1 MDLCVAQSGAG
12 ADWKV
17 LNVLHRVASQV
28 AALDLGWKAGTADLR
43 AAKPRV
49 VWLLGADAGAIS
61 RDDLPADCFVIYQVC
76 VSICKQCC
84 GSRMVI
90 PDPNIFIPDPNFFHP
105 WYRIRI
111 KEFNYFNPSSQKYD
125 QSCSSRIR
133 ILICYPSRIPDP
145 KHCCKVIYRSDFVD
159 REFYRVLYLAVAQVL
174 VLCQQTELSDIKTL
188 NMCISGSDQSK
199 PTIEVTSEQL
209 G

>member
-76 VSICKQCC
+76 VSTVKQCC
-84 GSRMVI
+84 GSR
-90 PDPNIFIPDPNFFHP
+90 IFIPDPIFFHP
-105 WYRIRI
+105 GSKVDKIMY
-111 KEFNYFNPSSQKYD
+111 Q
-125 QSCSSRIR
+125 
-133 ILICYPSRIPDP
+133 DP
-145 KHCCKVIYRSDFVD
+145 HQRF
-159 REFYRVLYLAVAQVL
+159 
-174 VLCQQTELSDIKTL
+174 
-188 NMCISGSDQSK
+188 
-199 PTIEVTSEQL
+199 
-209 G
+209 

>member
-76 VSICKQCC
+76 VSTVKQCC
-84 GSRMVI
+84 GSRM
-90 PDPNIFIPDPNFFHP
+90 FIPDPNFFP
-105 WYRIRI
+105 SRIRMT
-111 KEFNYFNPSSQKYD
+111 EFKYFNPKN
-125 QSCSSRIR
+125 
-133 ILICYPSRIPDP
+133 
-145 KHCCKVIYRSDFVD
+145 
-159 REFYRVLYLAVAQVL
+159 FYRTKLSEMLY
-174 VLCQQTELSDIKTL
+174 
-188 NMCISGSDQSK
+188 
-199 PTIEVTSEQL
+199 
-209 G
+209 